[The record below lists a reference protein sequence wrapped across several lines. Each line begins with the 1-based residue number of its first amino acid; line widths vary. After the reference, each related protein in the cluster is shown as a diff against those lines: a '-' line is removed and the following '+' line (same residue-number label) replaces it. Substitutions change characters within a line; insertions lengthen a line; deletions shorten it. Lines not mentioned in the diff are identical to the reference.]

1 MKMKVWTILAA
12 IISTSA
18 FADQPA
24 IEPGTS
30 AGAPALQAPPPLQAP
45 APAIQTPAP
54 EFAPAKTPA
63 RKSTRNAASELRSV
77 PLVPGPAI
85 VSATR
90 VNLRGRAGLIG
101 EVIGRLTNGQP
112 VNVIE
117 EVTLKNS
124 RPDEPSAWAKISL
137 PETVNVWVH
146 SAFIDRDT
154 MTVKASKLNLRGG
167 PGENYS
173 VLGRV
178 QKGDAVKELQTKGN
192 WIEIEAPANAYAFVA
207 AQYLTQESPAIVSTP
222 EAQPEIPP
230 TAQPEIVTEPAPI
243 VTATVPENPTIAA
256 PGNDLIAEAP
266 NTNALESEPIDAG
279 MAEAGTPEASTPE
292 MTPEP
297 EATVDEN
304 LPPRIVQ
311 REGLVRSTI
320 SIQAPTK
327 FELVSPDN
335 FRPINYLYTTST
347 NLDLGRYKGLHIIV
361 TGEEGLDERWKNTPV
376 ITIQQIRVLD

>member
-1 MKMKVWTILAA
+1 MKVWTILAA

-24 IEPGTS
+24 MAPAVSDG
-30 AGAPALQAPPPLQAP
+30 AAPALQAPPPLREMAP
-45 APAIQTPAP
+45 PPAA
-54 EFAPAKTPA
+54 APAKPVP
-63 RKSTRNAASELRSV
+63 RKKSSRAAAAELRSV
-77 PLVPGPAI
+77 PLMPGPAV
-85 VSATR
+85 VSATH

-101 EVIGRLTNGQP
+101 EVIGKLTNGQP

-117 EVTLKNS
+117 EVTLSHSK
-124 RPDEPSAWAKISL
+124 PDEPSAWAKINL
-137 PETVNVWVH
+137 PESVNVWVH
-146 SAFIDRDT
+146 SAFIDRDS
-154 MTVKASKLNLRGG
+154 MTVKANRLNLRGG

-173 VLGRV
+173 VLGTV

-192 WIEIEAPANAYAFVA
+192 WIEIEAPASAYAFVA
-207 AQYLTQESPAIVSTP
+207 AQYLTQESSAIATTP
-222 EAQPEIPP
+222 VPQPEV
-230 TAQPEIVTEPAPI
+230 QPEVLPEPAPLTP
-243 VTATVPENPTIAA
+243 VTVPENPAIAA
-256 PGNDLIAEAP
+256 PENNLIAEAP
-266 NTNALESEPIDAG
+266 STNGMEAVTPEAG
-279 MAEAGTPEASTPE
+279 MAEAGSPEAETPE
-292 MTPEP
+292 MTTEP
-297 EATVDEN
+297 EAAVEET

-347 NLDLGRYKGLHIIV
+347 NLDLSRYKGLHIIV

-376 ITIQQIRVLD
+376 ITIQQIRVID

>member
-24 IEPGTS
+24 I
-30 AGAPALQAPPPLQAP
+30 APATSTGETPGLQAPPPLQAP
-45 APAIQTPAP
+45 APQIQTQTPAP

-63 RKSTRNAASELRSV
+63 RKSRRTAASELRSV
-77 PLVPGPAI
+77 PLVPGPAV

-101 EVIGRLTNGQP
+101 EVIGKLTNGQP

-124 RPDEPSAWAKISL
+124 KADEPSAWAKINL
-137 PETVNVWVH
+137 PESVNVWVH

-154 MTVKASKLNLRGG
+154 MTVKANKLNLRGG

-178 QKGDAVKELQTKGN
+178 QKGDAIRELQTKGN
-192 WIEIEAPANAYAFVA
+192 WIEIEAPASAYAFVA
-207 AQYLTQESPAIVSTP
+207 AQYLTQESSAIVSTP
-222 EAQPEIPP
+222 VPQPEI
-230 TAQPEIVTEPAPI
+230 QPEVVTEPTPV

-266 NTNALESEPIDAG
+266 SANAAEPGTPEAG
-279 MAEAGTPEASTPE
+279 MAEAGTPEAATRE
-292 MTPEP
+292 MTSEP
-297 EATVDEN
+297 EVAVEEN

-335 FRPINYLYTTST
+335 FRPINYLFTTST
-347 NLDLGRYKGLHIIV
+347 NLDLSRYKGLHIIV

-376 ITIQQIRVLD
+376 ITIQQIRVID